1 MPDIKMRTYEHYIDG
16 QFVSPA
22 SGEYLSSVDP
32 SNGKV
37 FARVPRGNAA
47 DVDHAVD
54 AARRAFKSWR
64 LSEPSDRGR
73 ILSRVGARLLAEADE
88 LARTESIDT
97 GFPLRDCELVT
108 KTVAARY
115 FEYYGGLADKVG
127 GETIPVPGNHLDYT
141 LREPLGVVA
150 QIIPWNSPLYDGS
163 RSVAPALAAGNTIVL
178 KPAEEAMLSMFRLA
192 EILTEEGLPKGVFN
206 VVTGYGPEAGAA
218 LAGHPEINAVCF
230 TGSIE
235 TGSEVMKLAAGNV
248 VPVMLELG
256 GKSANIVF
264 EDADLDTAVMWAV
277 LAIFTA
283 AGQICTAGSRLLLHE
298 KVHDKVLEK
307 LVARTSQLRVGPALE
322 NLDLGPVISESQL
335 SRVLNYI
342 DIGTAEGATLAAGG
356 TRLTEGALA
365 EGYFVAPTIFDGV
378 RSSMRIAQEEIF
390 GPVLSVLTFA
400 DEDEALNIAN
410 GTQYGLA
417 AAVWTKNLRTAHYL
431 ARHLEAGSVYVNRY
445 YPSGIEAPAGG
456 YKRSGFGRVDG
467 VETLRHFTQLKN
479 VVVNLD

>member
-1 MPDIKMRTYEHYIDG
+1 MNTYGHYIDG
-16 QFVSPA
+16 HYASPA
-22 SGEYLSSVDP
+22 SGEYFSSVDP
-32 SNGKV
+32 STGRMLASV
-37 FARVPRGNAA
+37 ARGSPE
-47 DVDHAVD
+47 DVHQAVA
-54 AARRAFKSWR
+54 AARRAFESWR
-64 LSEPSDRGR
+64 RSEPSERGR

-88 LARTESIDT
+88 LARTESSDT
-97 GFPLRDCELVT
+97 GFPLRDCQLVA

-115 FEYYGGLADKVG
+115 FEYYGGLADKLG

-150 QIIPWNSPLYDGS
+150 EIIPWNSPLYDGS

-192 EILTEEGLPKGVFN
+192 EILTEEGLPRGVFN

-218 LAGHPEINAVCF
+218 LAGHNEINAVCF

-248 VPVMLELG
+248 VPIMLELG

-264 EDADLDTAVMWAV
+264 ADADLDTAVMWAV

-283 AGQICTAGSRLLLHE
+283 AGQICTAGSRLLLHQ
-298 KVHDKVLEK
+298 KVHDEVLDK
-307 LVARTSQLRVGPALE
+307 LVTRTRQLRVGPALDS
-322 NLDLGPVISESQL
+322 LDLGPVISESQL
-335 SRVLNYI
+335 GRVLNYI
-342 DIGTAEGATLAAGG
+342 EIGKSEGATLVAGG

-365 EGYFVAPTIFDGV
+365 EGYFVAPTVFDEV
-378 RSSMRIAQEEIF
+378 RNSMRIAQEEIF
-390 GPVLSVLTFA
+390 GPVLSVLTFG
-400 DEDEALNIAN
+400 DEDEALDIAN

-417 AAVWTKNLRTAHYL
+417 AAVWTKNLRTAHHL
-431 ARHLEAGSVYVNRY
+431 ARHLDVGSVYINRY